1 MLLKVFHLGKFPK
14 SSLKLVC
21 SFELNVAGFLI
32 ASLRDPYFNSF
43 YI

>member
-1 MLLKVFHLGKFPK
+1 MLLKVFNLGEFHKF
-14 SSLKLVC
+14 LKLVC
-21 SFELNVAGFLI
+21 SFELNVFLI